1 MHQVLEVQRVKP
13 PYQVNRKIIGS
24 SFSLKNDLI
33 CVECG
38 DAAIKCVN
46 AECVNTGHEDL
57 PVYCQCYDGTRR
69 DPRKNDT
76 CPQSLLF
83 FLSKSSSII
92 LVFYLGPCYEPN
104 TETPICQNGGTC
116 QIYNS
121 APVCQCKDGYAG
133 QVCDK
138 TLKSIVYRFNYYSQ

>member
-1 MHQVLEVQRVKP
+1 MLRWYTSRSKKKRHMSTKSIV
-13 PYQVNRKIIGS
+13 
-24 SFSLKNDLI
+24 FS
-33 CVECG
+33 
-38 DAAIKCVN
+38 
-46 AECVNTGHEDL
+46 
-57 PVYCQCYDGTRR
+57 
-69 DPRKNDT
+69 
-76 CPQSLLF
+76 
-83 FLSKSSSII
+83 SKSSSII